1 MANTTLNTSPIYT
14 ASGDT
19 QWTVSATTANTTKD
33 LTGAG
38 TAYTAFTASSTGGY
52 VQRIRF
58 MPLGTN
64 IATVAR
70 IWINNGGTTT
80 TAANNTLWDNISL
93 AATQNSEASGQP
105 VFELPLNIAL
115 PPNYRIIVTLGSGVA
130 AGYTITVIGGK
141 Y

>member
-1 MANTTLNTSPIYT
+1 MATTLNTTPIYT

-19 QWTVSATTANTTKD
+19 QWSVSATTANTTKD
-33 LTGAG
+33 LSSG
-38 TAYTAFTASSTGGY
+38 TSFLVFTAGSNGGY

-58 MPLGTN
+58 MSLGTN
-64 IATVAR
+64 VATVAR
-70 IWINNGGTTT
+70 IWINDGDVTT

-93 AATQNSEASGQP
+93 AATTNSETSAQP

-115 PPNYRIIVTLGSGVA
+115 PANYRIYVTLGTVVS

>member
-1 MANTTLNTSPIYT
+1 MANTQLNTQPIYT

-33 LTGAG
+33 LSSG
-38 TAYTAFTASSTGGY
+38 TVFTAFTASNSGGY

-58 MPLGTN
+58 KPLGTN

-70 IWINNGGTTT
+70 VWINNGGVNTV
-80 TAANNTLWDNISL
+80 AANNTYWDDISL
-93 AATQNSEASGQP
+93 PSTTLSEISAQP
-105 VFELPLNIAL
+105 TFELPLNLAL
-115 PPNYRIIVTLGSGVA
+115 PAGYKILVTLGTAVA

>member
-1 MANTTLNTSPIYT
+1 MANTSLNTQPIYT

-33 LTGAG
+33 LSSG
-38 TAYTAFTASSTGGY
+38 TVFTAFTASNNGGY

-58 MPLGTN
+58 KPLGTN

-70 IWINNGGTTT
+70 VWINNGGSNTV
-80 TAANNTLWDNISL
+80 AANNTFWDDISL
-93 AATQNSEASGQP
+93 PSTTTSETSAQP
-105 VFELPLNIAL
+105 TFELPLNIAL
-115 PPNYRIIVTLGSGVA
+115 PAGYRILVTLGTAVA

>member
-1 MANTTLNTSPIYT
+1 MANTSLNTAPIYT
-14 ASGDT
+14 ASADT

-33 LTGAG
+33 LTTG
-38 TAYTAFTASSTGGY
+38 TTFTVFTASSTGGY

-70 IWINNGGTTT
+70 IWINNGGSTSV
-80 TAANNTLWDNISL
+80 AANNTLWDNISL
-93 AATQNSEASGQP
+93 GATNNSETSGQP

-115 PPNYRIIVTLGSGVA
+115 PAGYKIIVTLGTLVA

>member
-1 MANTTLNTSPIYT
+1 MANTSLNTNPIYT
-14 ASGDT
+14 ATGDT
-19 QWTVSATTANTTKD
+19 QWTVSATTANTSKD
-33 LTGAG
+33 LTTG
-38 TAYTAFTASSTGGY
+38 TTFTAFTASSNGGY

-70 IWINNGGTTT
+70 IWINNGGATT

-93 AATQNSEASGQP
+93 AATTNSETSGQP

-115 PPNYRIIVTLGSGVA
+115 PPNYKIIVTLGTAVA